1 MRRRRRVRR
10 LGLCGVGTALV
21 AIAAF
26 SVVVPAAASGGSTV
40 VVPLAP
46 APWQPGDLVWTSDPP
61 VTELSALSNGCQ
73 RVPATGYIGSGVY
86 ARTTTEYSVFWSWS
100 AGSASQPFHWWI
112 FNAAGT
118 VKASGSSGG
127 GGGSASVTAANHYWK
142 VRNDGST
149 PQAWNVCW
157 ND

>member
-1 MRRRRRVRR
+1 MRRRRPVGR
-10 LGLCGVGTALV
+10 LGLCGFLIAFA
-21 AIAAF
+21 AILASNVLAA
-26 SVVVPAAASGGSTV
+26 PAAPAATPV
-40 VVPLAP
+40 ILPLPP
-46 APWQPGDLVWTSDPP
+46 APWQPGEFVWKSEPP
-61 VTELSALSNGCQ
+61 VIGLSASSSGCQ

-112 FNAAGT
+112 FTGGGT
-118 VKASGSSGG
+118 LKDSGSSGG